1 MIGELKQR
9 QRERQQQRLKSTIFT
24 EQVKQSLCTCVLQ
37 CWYIALPS
45 SAKRRVIRKSV
56 KVLGRMNVRAPR
68 TINFSFVFQ
77 TVNDVS
83 TNFAPWWVVLV
94 VKVKMSCSNCK
105 VVAMMELYLY

>member
-68 TINFSFVFQ
+68 TINF
-77 TVNDVS
+77 NDVS
-83 TNFAPWWVVLV
+83 TNFAPWWVALV